1 MVCIELRQVTF
12 QYERG
17 KRIFENISI
26 KIEKDETTALLG
38 PNGSGKTTLGKLMVG
53 VLRPSKGQVYIF
65 NKDSSKMA
73 ISEIGSKIGYLFQNP
88 EKQFFTNSVYEEL
101 SFVLRTKKY
110 HEDYIKEK
118 VDKILN
124 TFQLQ
129 GLERQSPF
137 LLSQGEKKRLALAAI
152 LINKPDYLILDEP
165 TLGLDGRRK
174 EILLDTLS
182 KLKKQGIGMT
192 IISHDDNFV
201 KAIGDRLIGL
211 SRGEIVY
218 DQRT

>member
-129 GLERQSPF
+129 GLERQAPF

>member
-73 ISEIGSKIGYLFQNP
+73 LSEIGSKIGYLFQNP
-88 EKQFFTNSVYEEL
+88 EKQFLPIQYMRS
-101 SFVLRTKKY
+101 
-110 HEDYIKEK
+110 
-118 VDKILN
+118 
-124 TFQLQ
+124 
-129 GLERQSPF
+129 
-137 LLSQGEKKRLALAAI
+137 
-152 LINKPDYLILDEP
+152 
-165 TLGLDGRRK
+165 
-174 EILLDTLS
+174 
-182 KLKKQGIGMT
+182 
-192 IISHDDNFV
+192 
-201 KAIGDRLIGL
+201 
-211 SRGEIVY
+211 
-218 DQRT
+218 

>member
-73 ISEIGSKIGYLFQNP
+73 LSEIGSKIGYLFQNP
-88 EKQFFTNSVYEEL
+88 EKRFLPIQYMRSLKT
-101 SFVLRTKKY
+101 Y

-129 GLERQSPF
+129 G
-137 LLSQGEKKRLALAAI
+137 
-152 LINKPDYLILDEP
+152 
-165 TLGLDGRRK
+165 
-174 EILLDTLS
+174 
-182 KLKKQGIGMT
+182 
-192 IISHDDNFV
+192 
-201 KAIGDRLIGL
+201 
-211 SRGEIVY
+211 
-218 DQRT
+218 